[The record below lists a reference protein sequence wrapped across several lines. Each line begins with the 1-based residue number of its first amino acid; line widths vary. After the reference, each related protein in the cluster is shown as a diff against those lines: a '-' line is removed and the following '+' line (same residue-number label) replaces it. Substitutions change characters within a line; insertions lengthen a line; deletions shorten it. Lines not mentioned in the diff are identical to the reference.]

1 MRKRFLCRKDPKSLY
16 SFRTMTVY
24 NVRDTIG
31 MQKIKKKKK
40 KDYRNPDRPRLGV
53 TSCEQKRVPAH
64 CPWRGIPVKQWS
76 KKSTDQVE
84 TRNRFCFCPL
94 F

>member
-31 MQKIKKKKK
+31 MHKIKKKKK
-40 KDYRNPDRPRLGV
+40 KIIEILIDLAWGLHHVNKSACRPIVRGGI
-53 TSCEQKRVPAH
+53 SPSNNGRKRVQT
-64 CPWRGIPVKQWS
+64 K
-76 KKSTDQVE
+76 
-84 TRNRFCFCPL
+84 
-94 F
+94 

>member
-31 MQKIKKKKK
+31 MHKIKKKKK
-40 KDYRNPDRPRLGV
+40 KRL
-53 TSCEQKRVPAH
+53 
-64 CPWRGIPVKQWS
+64 
-76 KKSTDQVE
+76 
-84 TRNRFCFCPL
+84 
-94 F
+94 